1 MPALLSII
9 INAVN
14 TTKTNTVLNQ
24 AKKIILRIS
33 IACKLMK

>member
-14 TTKTNTVLNQ
+14 TTTTNTVLNQ
-24 AKKIILRIS
+24 AKKKS
-33 IACKLMK
+33 Y